1 LSERLLKGY
10 SMIVLKIHYFKHVLN
25 DRKDNLD
32 VKIEINM
39 HY

>member
-1 LSERLLKGY
+1 
-10 SMIVLKIHYFKHVLN
+10 MIVLKMHYFKHVL
-25 DRKDNLD
+25 DDSKDNLD